1 MSFENASV
9 TKGLMLG
16 FALTSVAAGI
26 FDLKHYLN
34 LQLVPHVSKHH
45 QYWRLLVHQLACAS
59 SSDLLLT
66 ELFLYNTSIIIE
78 RAFGSMK
85 YASFLII
92 SAVTTMLLS
101 FAALLVAQLTPVTGA
116 LFNNIPPGPIAVM
129 AAVLYQYM
137 RLVPPAY
144 HFRIFGVG
152 MSDKVWVYAIAA
164 QLAITRF
171 PNKLLPTAVGLLA
184 GYLYR
189 SDFLQLKAWRVS
201 TRAVRF
207 AAAWVQPLLGD
218 EQPVR
223 RTTRALPETRAQ
235 GEARRRASALN
246 ADEVVTTAR
255 SSRLRRTPAPRPNG
269 AATAASNATSRTGN
283 DNTQD
288 ASPAGR
294 TVMRQWMNELG
305 IGVGPRPVAG
315 GAGTVR
321 APSESEI
328 GILTSMFPDLERE
341 VILGVLQRRCVP
353 VSHPTH
359 CLLRL
364 PPPPPPSST
373 MLLSHS
379 SQRASFLSSPCR
391 DRPGRFR
398 ATPLSLHLAIGTDGA
413 SRHADVPAMTYS
425 PDITAAA
432 ETLLAS
438 QNASA

>member
-9 TKGLMLG
+9 TKCLMLG
-16 FALTSVAAGI
+16 FAFTSLAAGI

-34 LQLVPHVSKHH
+34 LQLVPHISKHH
-45 QYWRLLVHQLACAS
+45 QYWRLLVHPIACSS
-59 SSDLLLT
+59 SSDLLLL
-66 ELFLYNTSIIIE
+66 EVFLYNTSICIE
-78 RAFGSMK
+78 RAFGSIK

-92 SAVTTMLLS
+92 SAVTTILLS
-101 FAALLVAQLTPVTGA
+101 FTALLVAQLTPVTGT
-116 LFNNIPPGPIAVM
+116 LFNNIPPGPIAIM

-152 MSDKVWVYAIAA
+152 MSDKVWVYATAA
-164 QLAITRF
+164 QLVMTRF
-171 PNKLLPTAVGLLA
+171 PDKLLPAAVGLLA

-189 SDFLQLKAWRVS
+189 SDFLQLKTWRVS

-207 AAAWVQPLLGD
+207 AKAWVQPLLG
-218 EQPVR
+218 EEKPVR

-246 ADEVVTTAR
+246 EDEPVTTAR
-255 SSRLRRTPAPRPNG
+255 NARPSRSPASRTNG
-269 AATAASNATSRTGN
+269 ATTAASNTGSRSG
-283 DNTQD
+283 DDSTQD
-288 ASPAGR
+288 AAPTGG
-294 TVMRQWMNELG
+294 TVRQWMTELG
-305 IGVGPRPVAG
+305 LGGGPRPVAG

-328 GILTSMFPDLERE
+328 NILTSMFPDLERE
-341 VILGVLQRRCVP
+341 VVLGVLQRRCVP
-353 VSHPTH
+353 VSHPAH
-359 CLLRL
+359 CPLRA
-364 PPPPPPSST
+364 PPPPCFFPPF
-373 MLLSHS
+373 SHS
-379 SQRASFLSSPCR
+379 SQSGCLSSLSSSRR

-398 ATPLSLHLAIGTDGA
+398 ATPLSLHLAIRTDGG
-413 SRHADVPAMTYS
+413 SRHADVPAMTSS